1 MEVVIK
7 VTNRYCDESQ
17 RRQEIVMCLDAFLCQ
32 QFLTIR
38 EWCKD
43 IDVWVTGI
51 VRIDKTLLALRCI
64 EMWQSSICSSKL
76 ARRLSQYWCIFRN
89 IQGQK
94 VKK

>member
-7 VTNRYCDESQ
+7 VTNRYCDETQ

-43 IDVWVTGI
+43 ID
-51 VRIDKTLLALRCI
+51 A
-64 EMWQSSICSSKL
+64 
-76 ARRLSQYWCIFRN
+76 
-89 IQGQK
+89 
-94 VKK
+94 

>member
-17 RRQEIVMCLDAFLCQ
+17 RRQEIIMCLEAFLCQ

-51 VRIDKTLLALRCI
+51 VRIDKPCWLYAVLKCDNQAFVHQNSRG
-64 EMWQSSICSSKL
+64 
-76 ARRLSQYWCIFRN
+76 AFRN
-89 IQGQK
+89 TDTFSGIFK
-94 VKK
+94 VK

>member
-7 VTNRYCDESQ
+7 VTNRHCDETQ

-43 IDVWVTGI
+43 VD
-51 VRIDKTLLALRCI
+51 A
-64 EMWQSSICSSKL
+64 
-76 ARRLSQYWCIFRN
+76 
-89 IQGQK
+89 
-94 VKK
+94 